1 MHTRSQKTSFSV
13 KSTFSFKVFPVW
25 RSQVRET
32 VGNLQGYFFL
42 KQFETEYYQMLAAWD
57 QLQDADLEDVAD
69 VIFAQVHLTIFM
81 FIPTIFICIVFHIS
95 YFQFKKPRF
104 PDEIE
109 AGLLYAEHMLEVGCH
124 SLGFLTI
131 V

>member
-69 VIFAQVHLTIFM
+69 VIFAQVHLTIFT
-81 FIPTIFICIVFHIS
+81 FILIPNYFTFILIPNHFHLHC
-95 YFQFKKPRF
+95 F
-104 PDEIE
+104 PY
-109 AGLLYAEHMLEVGCH
+109 LLFPVQETKV
-124 SLGFLTI
+124 S
-131 V
+131 